1 VIREEGKSGS
11 IGIHGRE
18 SGGSVGIR
26 VNGFDEEEEG
36 SYFQEA

>member
-1 VIREEGKSGS
+1 M
-11 IGIHGRE
+11 GIQGRE

-26 VNGFDEEEEG
+26 LKGFGEEEEG